1 VRILSVSELSRLIK
15 GTLESAFPSVW
26 VCGEVAEVSQPA
38 SGHIYFT
45 IRDEYAQMRA
55 VIWRSV
61 ASRLRLSL
69 EEGLQVLCHG
79 ELDVYLP
86 RGTYQLCVRHVE
98 PVGVGSWQLAL
109 RQLYQKLAAEGLFD
123 ARRKRP
129 LPAFPRWVGLVTS
142 PSGAVVHDF
151 LQIARRRCR
160 GVPILIVPTR
170 VQGEGAADEIV
181 AALAQA
187 QRVQPPLDV
196 LVVARGGGSVDD
208 LACFNEE
215 KVVRAIALS
224 RIPVVCAVG
233 HGVDQTLADLAAD
246 LHAATPSEAAE
257 RVIPS
262 TDELAQRLAGL
273 HRRMQMLLR
282 SRVSTARTYLD
293 QLARARVLVRPE
305 VWLGEYARRLD
316 ELHLR
321 ATQAIRR
328 HGEAARARLA
338 ELAARLEALSP
349 LAVLQRGY
357 SLTTDAAT
365 GRLLLAPEDTAPG
378 RTILTRLAQGQLLSR
393 VEQITPASPTLD
405 AERAA
410 DPSAR

>member
-1 VRILSVSELSRLIK
+1 
-15 GTLESAFPSVW
+15 
-26 VCGEVAEVSQPA
+26 
-38 SGHIYFT
+38 
-45 IRDEYAQMRA
+45 
-55 VIWRSV
+55 
-61 ASRLRLSL
+61 
-69 EEGLQVLCHG
+69 
-79 ELDVYLP
+79 
-86 RGTYQLCVRHVE
+86 
-98 PVGVGSWQLAL
+98 
-109 RQLYQKLAAEGLFD
+109 
-123 ARRKRP
+123 
-129 LPAFPRWVGLVTS
+129 
-142 PSGAVVHDF
+142 
-151 LQIARRRCR
+151 
-160 GVPILIVPTR
+160 
-170 VQGEGAADEIV
+170 
-181 AALAQA
+181 
-187 QRVQPPLDV
+187 
-196 LVVARGGGSVDD
+196 
-208 LACFNEE
+208 
-215 KVVRAIALS
+215 
-224 RIPVVCAVG
+224 
-233 HGVDQTLADLAAD
+233 
-246 LHAATPSEAAE
+246 
-257 RVIPS
+257 
-262 TDELAQRLAGL
+262 
-273 HRRMQMLLR
+273 MLLR

-365 GRLLLAPEDTAPG
+365 GRLLRAPEDTAPG